1 MPITQTITTLPAAP
15 SSSDPSTFETKADA
29 FVAALPALVTEINTW
44 ADQADALAVT
54 VNADAD
60 AAEDAKIA
68 AQLAKTNAE
77 TAETNAETAQA
88 AAEAAATNATNAANV
103 YGTSTSSVSIPTSE
117 SGTRTFVYV
126 EASRAIALGMHILA
140 ASSASPT
147 NWILIRVTSWDSGT
161 KTVIGDVVTFE
172 GTGTFNSWV
181 LSLSGPRGAAGED
194 PEIISPKRV
203 ITTSGSI
210 TAADNGYNLD
220 VTAAGVTLTP
230 DTAAAMDQTSC
241 IINAVGYDVTVAAT
255 FNDGETSKVL
265 LSGTSVVLS
274 CNGTTFR
281 WQFYKTPKD
290 QLGALGTPTVVKAYN
305 QQTVFTAV
313 PLTDTT
319 SLVVYAASGTTLEAA
334 VVTRSGAT
342 LSVGTPLVINTSGE
356 AGISVGVRAKKLD
369 ASRVLLMHGMNT
381 ASLVRM
387 VVLSISGTTVTENTG
402 VDWSAY
408 TLTGSFDFAL
418 CSPTVAVAFYMSSG
432 SSAAARHIA
441 ISGTTLT
448 ASTAVNV
455 VTDGEGVQVLGIS
468 AAGISATQAVLY
480 CRVGTGQNAQVHL
493 ITLTGTV
500 PANSVTRGFTHAT
513 GTGGGNCV
521 FTELSNGNALAV
533 VSQTS
538 GNISLTTCV
547 EILASGSAMIF
558 GPASAMLFD
567 TILTPFP
574 RAAELANGRVALA
587 TIGLGLGSVVS
598 FAERLADAES
608 WRLIAGK
615 GATNI
620 NASSQSDIGAV
631 FPMGNDYLGIL
642 YKDSGNSSYTT
653 VRTLGLGNIAR
664 NN

>member
-68 AQLAKTNAE
+68 AQLAETNAE

-181 LSLSGPRGAAGED
+181 LSLSGPRGATGED
-194 PEIISPKRV
+194 SEIISPKRV

-290 QLGALGTPTVVKAYN
+290 QLGALGTPAVVKAYN

-319 SLVVYAASGTTLEAA
+319 SLVVYVASGTTLEAA

-356 AGISVGVRAKKLD
+356 AGISLGVRAKKLD
-369 ASRVLLMHGMNT
+369 ASRVLLMHGINGLG
-381 ASLVRM
+381 LVRM
-387 VVLSISGTTVTENTG
+387 VVLSISGTTVTENAG
-402 VDWSAY
+402 VDWSA
-408 TLTGSFDFAL
+408 SVPSRFDFAL

-432 SSAAARHIA
+432 STAAARHIA

-455 VTDGEGVQVLGIS
+455 VTDGEDVQVLGIS

-480 CRVGTGQNAQVHL
+480 CRVGTGQYGRVHL

-513 GTGGGNCV
+513 GTEGGNCV
-521 FTELSNGNALAV
+521 LTELSNGNALAV
-533 VSQTS
+533 VSQPS

-620 NASSQSDIGAV
+620 NASSLSDIGAV

-642 YKDSGNSSYTT
+642 YKDYDNSSYTT